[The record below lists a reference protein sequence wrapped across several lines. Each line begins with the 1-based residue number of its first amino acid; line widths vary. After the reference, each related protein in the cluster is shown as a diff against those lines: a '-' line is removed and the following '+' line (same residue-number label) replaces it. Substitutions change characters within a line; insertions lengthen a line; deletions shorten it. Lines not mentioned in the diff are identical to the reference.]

1 MTVKQEIELIHSEIQ
16 TLNKKFDLLIEVL
29 SVGVKAELIEAGN
42 LQALEVAGLLK
53 QTYELRQR
61 ERMKEVEAWIKEHK
75 PNTDEQAM

>member
-1 MTVKQEIELIHSEIQ
+1 MTAKQEIELIHSEIQ

-42 LQALEVAGLLK
+42 LQALEVAELLK

-75 PNTDEQAM
+75 QQAM

>member
-1 MTVKQEIELIHSEIQ
+1 MTVKQEIYLIHSEIQ

-42 LQALEVAGLLK
+42 LQALEVAELLK

>member
-1 MTVKQEIELIHSEIQ
+1 MTVKQEIGLIHSEIQ

-75 PNTDEQAM
+75 PNTDEQVM

>member
-16 TLNKKFDLLIEVL
+16 TLNRKFDLLIDVL

-42 LQALEVAGLLK
+42 LQALEVAELLK

-75 PNTDEQAM
+75 QQAM

>member
-29 SVGVKAELIEAGN
+29 PVDVKAELIEAGN
-42 LQALEVAGLLK
+42 LQALEVAELLK

>member
-16 TLNKKFDLLIEVL
+16 TLSKKFDLLIEVL
-29 SVGVKAELIEAGN
+29 SVGVKSELIEAGN
-42 LQALEVAGLLK
+42 LQALEVAELLK

>member
-42 LQALEVAGLLK
+42 LQAFEVAELLK

>member
-42 LQALEVAGLLK
+42 LQALEVAELLK
-53 QTYELRQR
+53 QTYELRKR

>member
-1 MTVKQEIELIHSEIQ
+1 MTVKQEIEIIHSEIQ

-42 LQALEVAGLLK
+42 LQALEVAELLK

>member
-1 MTVKQEIELIHSEIQ
+1 MTVKQEIEIIHSELQ

-42 LQALEVAGLLK
+42 LQALEVAELLK

>member
-42 LQALEVAGLLK
+42 LQALEVAELLK
-53 QTYELRQR
+53 QTNELRQR
-61 ERMKEVEAWIKEHK
+61 ERMKEIEAWLKEHK
-75 PNTDEQAM
+75 PNMDEQAV

>member
-42 LQALEVAGLLK
+42 LQALEVAELLK
-53 QTYELRQR
+53 QTNELRQR
-61 ERMKEVEAWIKEHK
+61 ERMKEIEAWLKEHK
-75 PNTDEQAM
+75 QQAV

>member
-75 PNTDEQAM
+75 PNTDEQVM

>member
-1 MTVKQEIELIHSEIQ
+1 MTVKQEIELIHSELQ

-42 LQALEVAGLLK
+42 LQALEVAELLK

>member
-42 LQALEVAGLLK
+42 LQAFEVAELLK
-53 QTYELRQR
+53 QTNELRQR
-61 ERMKEVEAWIKEHK
+61 ERMKEIEAWLKEHK
-75 PNTDEQAM
+75 PVDDVQAV

>member
-42 LQALEVAGLLK
+42 LQALEVAELLK

>member
-1 MTVKQEIELIHSEIQ
+1 MTVKQEIEIIHSEIQ

-42 LQALEVAGLLK
+42 LQALEVAELLK

-75 PNTDEQAM
+75 PKTDEQAM

>member
-42 LQALEVAGLLK
+42 LQALEVAELLK

-61 ERMKEVEAWIKEHK
+61 ERMKEVEAWLKEHK
-75 PNTDEQAM
+75 QQAM

>member
-42 LQALEVAGLLK
+42 LQALEVAELLK

-75 PNTDEQAM
+75 QQAM

>member
-1 MTVKQEIELIHSEIQ
+1 MTVKQEIWLIHSEIQ

-75 PNTDEQAM
+75 PNTDEQVM